1 VLPYI
6 WFSAAALFLSYVIG
20 LLFTLRTHAAIIWS
34 TDADEKRANELS
46 NSQLAHAGNH
56 DHPGTLTRHATA
68 GTSGAPSKTDIRDT
82 QLYQRILRQTG
93 IGSPELSKPLERPVK
108 SPHIVPPR
116 VRGSDSPGLHLD
128 GLSEADNL
136 MLTRQMAE
144 MAATAAVVATRDV
157 ASKQHRKP
165 TGSINSNVP
174 KDSRLAKA
182 AGELE
187 AALHPEH
194 PLHEPGGHDAPNWS
208 KMKSF
213 VILLT
218 ATVAYAIIAEI
229 LVNTVDVVLENVAID
244 QKFLGITLFA
254 LVPNTTEFLV
264 ST

>member
-1 VLPYI
+1 L
-6 WFSAAALFLSYVIG
+6 
-20 LLFTLRTHAAIIWS
+20 
-34 TDADEKRANELS
+34 
-46 NSQLAHAGNH
+46 
-56 DHPGTLTRHATA
+56 
-68 GTSGAPSKTDIRDT
+68 SKTDIRDT

-93 IGSPELSKPLERPVK
+93 MGSPEPSKPLSQPMK
-108 SPHIVPPR
+108 SPHIVPPKLR
-116 VRGSDSPGLHLD
+116 DSESSGLHLE
-128 GLSEADNL
+128 GLSDADNR
-136 MLTRQMAE
+136 MLRRQMAE
-144 MAATAAVVATRDV
+144 MAATAAVVATRD
-157 ASKQHRKP
+157 ASTKQQRKP
-165 TGSINSNVP
+165 TASTMLAAAAAAAP
-174 KDSRLAKA
+174 TKDPRLSRA

-208 KMKSF
+208 KVKSF

-264 ST
+264 SSYE